1 MDTRVVT
8 AVAVLFRVLFVL
20 IPFQISLGS
29 QTAIAGKLYLT
40 ISVDWEGRDLDEENL
55 TVFKNFRSAYPGLP
69 LLHFLNPAYFTKP
82 YEDSDQVVRK
92 IKSVMRPQDETG
104 LHIHSW
110 KSLVES
116 SGVTYRHFPKWTPR
130 VYHDSQ
136 VRACSFSD
144 CGHEVPLWAYSQ
156 AEIRQIIRYS
166 KNTLERY
173 GLGRPVSFRAGGWMA
188 SPEVISALGAEGFR
202 FDSSAVPADLFRS
215 QLDGYSI
222 PNWVRQLWPNTTL
235 ISQPY
240 QLMSGNYE
248 IYEMPD
254 NGCLA
259 DYMTANDMME
269 VFNKNLSLWRSN
281 PDQNVFI
288 HFGFH
293 QETAQFYL
301 IRIAEVLGRILSK
314 AKIEQIP
321 IVFTTFD
328 QIGISKF

>member
-8 AVAVLFRVLFVL
+8 VVAVLFRVLTAL
-20 IPFQISLGS
+20 IPLQIFLVSGS
-29 QTAIAGKLYLT
+29 AIAGKLYMT
-40 ISVDWEGRDLDEENL
+40 ISVDWEGRDLDSENL
-55 TVFKNFRSAYPGLP
+55 TVFKNFRSAFPGLP

-82 YEDSDQVVRK
+82 YADSDQIVRK
-92 IKSVMRPQDETG
+92 IKSVMRAQDETG

-110 KSLVES
+110 KSLVEN
-116 SGVTYRHFPKWTPR
+116 SGVSYRHFPKWTPR

-144 CGHEVPLWAYSQ
+144 CGHEVPLWAYSFP
-156 AEIRQIIRYS
+156 EIRQIIRFS
-166 KNTLERY
+166 KNTLEHY
-173 GLGRPVSFRAGGWMA
+173 GFGRAVSFRAGGWMA
-188 SPEVISALGAEGFR
+188 SPEVIAALGAEGFR

-222 PNWVRQLWPNTTL
+222 PAWVRQLWPGTTL
-235 ISQPY
+235 LSQPY
-240 QLMSGNYE
+240 QLDAGNFE
-248 IYEMPD
+248 IFEMPD

-259 DYMTANDMME
+259 DYTTANDMME
-269 VFNKNLSLWRSN
+269 VFNKNLAVWRAD
-281 PDQNVFI
+281 PDQNIFI

-301 IRIAEVLGRILSK
+301 VRIADVLTRILSK
-314 AKIEQIP
+314 AKAEQIP

-328 QIGISKF
+328 QIGITKF